1 MMDKEKKLKESSGGG
16 AATFTG
22 ASINPN
28 DTASSLVAAG
38 SKNGTAV
45 VATSNAPQNKNTASK
60 DNNGEAKIEGEVE
73 TKEVAKKKPKKA
85 AAKKEK

>member
-1 MMDKEKKLKESSGGG
+1 MDKEKKLKQSSGGG

-45 VATSNAPQNKNTASK
+45 AASDASQNKNTASK